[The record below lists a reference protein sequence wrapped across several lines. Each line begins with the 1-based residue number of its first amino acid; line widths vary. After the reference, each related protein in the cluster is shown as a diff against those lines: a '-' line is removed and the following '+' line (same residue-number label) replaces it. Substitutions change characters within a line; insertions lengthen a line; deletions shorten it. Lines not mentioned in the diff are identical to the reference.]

1 MLNHQT
7 VDNFSLI
14 SGLVFFGK
22 LLLEQC
28 RSVSVSVGNNGSV
41 GTCLWRKKELYVY
54 QKQS

>member
-22 LLLEQC
+22 LLFEQC

-41 GTCLWRKKELYVY
+41 GTCL
-54 QKQS
+54 